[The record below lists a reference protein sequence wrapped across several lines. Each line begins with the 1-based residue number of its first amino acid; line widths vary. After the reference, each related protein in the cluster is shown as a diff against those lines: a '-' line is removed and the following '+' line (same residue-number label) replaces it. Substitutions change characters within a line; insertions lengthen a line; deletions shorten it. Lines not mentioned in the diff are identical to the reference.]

1 MGPIN
6 TNDNPALAIGGLT
19 AGGITAAV
27 LAILAFV
34 EAFNWYDFTDSQY
47 AAIVGGIAALWAV
60 VLPMV
65 FAIRGIAYAPSTVE
79 EIKTDLAAAPEVD
92 HTTAAALAK

>member
-1 MGPIN
+1 MPSTN
-6 TNDNPALAIGGLT
+6 TEPAVTIGGLT

-34 EAFNWYDFTDSQY
+34 EAFDWYDFSDAQY

-60 VLPMV
+60 VVPMV

-79 EIKTDLAAAPEVD
+79 EIKTELAAAPAVEPQ
-92 HTTAAALAK
+92 TAQALAK